1 MIFICTFDPF
11 GRERYRYTFVETCR
25 EDGEFLEDGTCKI
38 FLNTK
43 GKIETGIGQE
53 LVRFLK
59 WIGEP
64 DAGKEKEEND
74 LLITKLRT
82 QITDLKKNRG
92 MEENYMLFGEML
104 DEERR
109 QGQKEG
115 LQQGKMDILLKL
127 LQEHKIDVKTAA
139 SIMGMNEDEFAKAVK
154 ECQEV

>member
-1 MIFICTFDPF
+1 M
-11 GRERYRYTFVETCR
+11 
-25 EDGEFLEDGTCKI
+25 
-38 FLNTK
+38 
-43 GKIETGIGQE
+43 
-53 LVRFLK
+53 
-59 WIGEP
+59 P

>member
-1 MIFICTFDPF
+1 MKTGEDFARLPQSIVIFICTFDPF

-64 DAGKEKEEND
+64 DAGKE
-74 LLITKLRT
+74 
-82 QITDLKKNRG
+82 
-92 MEENYMLFGEML
+92 
-104 DEERR
+104 RR
-109 QGQKEG
+109 K
-115 LQQGKMDILLKL
+115 
-127 LQEHKIDVKTAA
+127 
-139 SIMGMNEDEFAKAVK
+139 
-154 ECQEV
+154 